1 MICKSRKGHAA
12 SMMTDIMQELRSLEV
27 HKRSKKQFSTTQ
39 TRPDHTE
46 AAQLS
51 TEEHDENHCCCYT
64 ADPYKLG
71 GNISQSEI
79 SNIEKDRKSDNKK
92 YKVTTD
98 TPGLTQ
104 FKQKG

>member
-1 MICKSRKGHAA
+1 MEMICKSRKSHAA

-51 TEEHDENHCCCYT
+51 TEEQYENHCCHYT
-64 ADPYKLG
+64 ADLNKLA
-71 GNISQSEI
+71 GNICQSEI
-79 SNIEKDRKSDNKK
+79 
-92 YKVTTD
+92 
-98 TPGLTQ
+98 
-104 FKQKG
+104 